1 MFVIESDCIACG
13 ACADS
18 CPSGAIAMG
27 DGSNDVPMMSI
38 SGLSVAYRAKPMVQE
53 RAMMTLN
60 FVGLDGLA
68 VVLGA

>member
-1 MFVIESDCIACG
+1 MREHCEQLHIDTLS
-13 ACADS
+13 
-18 CPSGAIAMG
+18 AIAMG

>member
-1 MFVIESDCIACG
+1 
-13 ACADS
+13 
-18 CPSGAIAMG
+18 MG

-68 VVLGA
+68 VVLGT

>member
-1 MFVIESDCIACG
+1 LS
-13 ACADS
+13 
-18 CPSGAIAMG
+18 AITVG
-27 DGSNDVPMMSI
+27 DGSNDVPMMNI